1 MFSADGRFVVTL
13 GIEAPDESR
22 LGTNGISKMTKT
34 IRPRLHGPGTLL
46 FALLICAEPVVGTTI
61 SVVILPQGVV
71 TAADGKTVQYASN
84 ERVPPI
90 GRVSK
95 KLRLLR
101 HRIVIGSY
109 GVAKIGVEPQP
120 AYYLGSFFD
129 SIEKEVGKT
138 TTVSEVSKLIEK
150 RAALA
155 MSGFNQ
161 LMSSGTISKDVFIEQ
176 TGSDNPLAGFVVTG
190 YESGHATVIK
200 IEVEIDWAAAR
211 LRQPEA
217 TLLYPSATT
226 MFSSD
231 AEKVSSLLP
240 TWINCRVPKTAAAT
254 QRMETTARAIVD
266 LGIEINEVN
275 VGLPITSVTLFPNG
289 SYRIRRYHSRL
300 PDLCVSHSQKT
311 AQK

>member
-1 MFSADGRFVVTL
+1 
-13 GIEAPDESR
+13 
-22 LGTNGISKMTKT
+22 MTKT

-120 AYYLGSFFD
+120 
-129 SIEKEVGKT
+129 
-138 TTVSEVSKLIEK
+138 
-150 RAALA
+150 
-155 MSGFNQ
+155 
-161 LMSSGTISKDVFIEQ
+161 
-176 TGSDNPLAGFVVTG
+176 GFVVTG

-240 TWINCRVPKTAAAT
+240 TWINCRVSKTAAAT